1 MTRQMKTIK
10 SPITLIMA
18 LLLSSIS
25 ITGMEPSTGGN
36 PTGRKGANA
45 QKPKD
50 DPCANAQTQLEM
62 NMCWGKQYKAA
73 DAQLNSVYREFS
85 SKLNP
90 EETAQLKAAQLAWIK
105 FRDANCEF
113 VADAYKGGSIRPM
126 IASMCL
132 ADVTSTRTSE
142 LKAQMKEREEP

>member
-1 MTRQMKTIK
+1 MTMRQMKSIK
-10 SPITLIMA
+10 RPILLILA

-25 ITGMEPSTGGN
+25 IAG
-36 PTGRKGANA
+36 

-50 DPCANAQTQLEM
+50 DPCANAQSQLEM
-62 NMCWGKQYKAA
+62 NMCWGNQYKAA
-73 DAQLNSVYREFS
+73 DAQLNAAYREFN

-126 IASMCL
+126 IAAMCL
-132 ADVTSTRTSE
+132 ADVTNARTSE
-142 LKAQMKEREEP
+142 LKAQMKEREDP

>member
-1 MTRQMKTIK
+1 MTMRKMKSIK
-10 SPITLIMA
+10 RPILLLLA

-25 ITGMEPSTGGN
+25 IAG
-36 PTGRKGANA
+36 

-62 NMCWGKQYKAA
+62 NMCWGNQYKAA
-73 DAQLNSVYREFS
+73 DTKLNAVYREFT
-85 SKLNP
+85 SKLSP
-90 EETAQLKAAQLAWIK
+90 EETAQLKTAQLAWIK

-126 IASMCL
+126 IAAMCL
-132 ADVTSTRTSE
+132 ADVTNARTSE
-142 LKAQMKEREEP
+142 LKTQMKEREDP